1 MSVGPENSVIT
12 ERLLAATAMKTSRYI
27 QNFYCYRPRGQPD
40 DLSPIPESLNHCS
53 KSEQKSSIHRY
64 LGIKL
69 DDSLPDF
76 DGFVVRRFWKC
87 RKRGDKQAYP
97 VGNRSS
103 GHKKTR
109 RSGFLANCCLPKQK
123 A

>member
-27 QNFYCYRPRGQPD
+27 QNFYCYQPNRGQPD
-40 DLSPIPESLNHCS
+40 VVSPIPEKTHCS
-53 KSEQKSSIHRY
+53 RNEQKSSIHRY
-64 LGIKL
+64 LGRKL

-76 DGFVVRRFWKC
+76 DGFVVRGFWKC
-87 RKRGDKQAYP
+87 GKREDICMEI
-97 VGNRSS
+97 VDNLHII
-103 GHKKTR
+103 HKKTR
-109 RSGFLANCCLPKQK
+109 RSGFFANRS